1 MSPQKRKPTNPYY
14 NPNKQK
20 RTEQDPTQQAKR
32 RVAYEKYK
40 QKAKKQK
47 YITIGIFAFVF
58 ILVAAWFITK
68 RLSPADD
75 NLSSDSTA
83 QSDSS
88 PATVSEP
95 SSETVPSNGGYT
107 VDTTEWNLILVNK
120 TSLLPSGYTVNTASI
135 GNGYEFDA
143 RAADALNQMLAD
155 GNAEGLNLMV
165 CSAYRSVA
173 RQEVLYNN
181 KVNEYIGYGYSEEEA
196 RQIAGTIVAPPGTS
210 EHATGLAADIVSVNY
225 QVLDDGFES
234 TPEFAWLQEHAADYG
249 FVLRFPS
256 NKQDV
261 TDIIYEPWHYRYVGV
276 EHAHRMNELG
286 LCLEEYVA
294 LSSFGVENA
303 DS

>member
-14 NPNKQK
+14 NPDGQK
-20 RTEQDPTQQAKR
+20 RTTQDPAKQVKR
-32 RVAYEKYK
+32 RAAYEKYK

-47 YITIGIFAFVF
+47 YITIGLFAFVL
-58 ILVAAWFITK
+58 ILVAAWFIT
-68 RLSPADD
+68 RWLSPSNDE
-75 NLSSDSTA
+75 STSA
-83 QSDSS
+83 SQPITSASAS
-88 PATVSEP
+88 
-95 SSETVPSNGGYT
+95 SSESPSENSSIPNGGYT
-107 VDTTEWNLILVNK
+107 IDTTEWNLILVNK
-120 TSLLPSGYTVNTASI
+120 TSPLPSGYTVDTVPI

-143 RAADALNQMLAD
+143 RAADALTQMLAD

-225 QVLDDGFES
+225 QVLDEGFEN

-294 LSSFGVENA
+294 LSENTN
-303 DS
+303 